1 MTLPTSLFVSAQV
14 QGREV
19 TLADG
24 TTHVL
29 FFKELPAVTFKTYS
43 RLQASTDQQ
52 DQDTCMARLIA
63 ESLCDEEGKRA
74 MTFEQACQLRLDAAT
89 AIFQAVLDVNGLSGK
104 KGDRSPGASASGTS

>member
-19 TLADG
+19 TLSDG

-43 RLQASTDQQ
+43 RVQASTDPQER
-52 DQDTCMARLIA
+52 DTCMARLIA
-63 ESLCDEEGKRA
+63 ESLCDTEGKPA
-74 MTFEQACQLRLDAAT
+74 LSFEQACQLRLDATT
-89 AIFQAVLDVNGLSGK
+89 AIFQAVLDVNGLGGK